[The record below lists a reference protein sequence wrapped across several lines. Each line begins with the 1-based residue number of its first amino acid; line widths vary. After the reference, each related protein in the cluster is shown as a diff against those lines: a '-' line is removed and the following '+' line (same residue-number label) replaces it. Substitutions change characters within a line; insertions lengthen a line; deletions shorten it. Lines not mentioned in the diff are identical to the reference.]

1 MATIA
6 ENLQILENH
15 LEDAYVAIENKGGII
30 PDTHNATN
38 LSASIDTIP
47 EGEVEAK
54 YNDVCFYRPD
64 GLRLYSYTKDEVMAD
79 DFVMPELK
87 QWDVVWDT
95 VNGKETIKMLPL
107 RWNFTLEKIRLD
119 LQQGGFCDVGGVY
132 EPSDHCAHIKLVIDN
147 DNRPQDFRLCFTR
160 SQYVYRIKIQWGDN
174 KTDTVSGGE
183 YWQKHTLTHTYQ
195 TPGTYHLKIGNNL
208 EGKEDYALDIG
219 TGTDS
224 GTIYGEYKQNINT
237 NPTPTAYANM
247 IRAAL
252 LSNTTKLGGYA
263 FYYCRNLEYI
273 SYVDQT
279 GYSNITGR
287 NFFTCINLKCL
298 INPLD
303 NSQLGNSCC
312 QSCYSLRV
320 YSNCSTASTGT
331 DINMFLNCYSLYRIF
346 LQKYSNNN
354 IVRSCY
360 TLSRLAFGYEL
371 TTIANFVINQLYS
384 LRSIIYPPKLTAISN
399 NNAYNCYNL
408 ILHDFRNAESVPTL
422 GTNCFNNANPNM
434 KIVVPDELYDTWIAA
449 NNWSAVASKI
459 VKASEYTE

>member
-47 EGEVEAK
+47 EIEVEAP

-79 DFVMPELK
+79 NFVMPELK

-95 VNGKETIKMLPL
+95 VNGKETIQMLPI

-132 EPSDHCAHIKLVIDN
+132 EPSDHCAHIKIVIDN
-147 DNRPQDFRLCFTR
+147 DNRPQDFRLLFQRT
-160 SQYVYRIKIQWGDN
+160 QYVYRIKIQWGDD
-174 KTDTVSGGE
+174 KTDTVNGGQ
-183 YWQKHTLTHTYQ
+183 YWQTHTLTHTYQ
-195 TPGTYHLKIGNNL
+195 TPGTYHLKIGNYL
-208 EGKEDYALDIG
+208 VGKEDYALDIG
-219 TGTDS
+219 TGSTS
-224 GTIYGEYKQNINT
+224 GTIYGEYARDNTT
-237 NPTPTAYANM
+237 NPNPTAYANM

-263 FYYCRNLEYI
+263 FYYCRNIEYI
-273 SYVDQT
+273 SYVYQSEGT
-279 GYSNITGR
+279 YGY
-287 NFFTCINLKCL
+287 NFFNCTNLKCL

-303 NSQLGNSCC
+303 NRQLGNACC
-312 QSCYSLRV
+312 QNCYSLRV
-320 YSNCSTASTGT
+320 YSNCSTEQYGASA
-331 DINMFLNCYSLYRIF
+331 NMFYNCYSLQRIF
-346 LQKYSNNN
+346 LQKYSGAS
-354 IVRSCY
+354 ITRMCY
-360 TLSRLAFGYEL
+360 TLGRLAFGYDL
-371 TTIANFVINQLYS
+371 TTIGSFAINAQYS
-384 LRSIIYPPKLTAISN
+384 LRSIVYPPKLTSIN
-399 NNAYNCYNL
+399 TYNGTNCYNL

-422 GTNCFNNANPNM
+422 ASNCFNNANPNM
-434 KIVVPDELYDTWIAA
+434 KIVVPDKLYNTWIAA
-449 NNWSAVASKI
+449 TNWSAVSSNI